1 MSIRF
6 TLDLHY
12 VDRHKIGK
20 SNCQSV
26 GLCILSESGATV
38 RNIDAMKKERKEQA
52 YLQNMSILDENEDKQ
67 FEDNFVSEN
76 MIRRYKGENRI
87 ILELYTVS
95 LPIGKLPAL
104 AGQYF
109 GISFRYYCA
118 CHFLPILWF
127 SLDST

>member
-1 MSIRF
+1 MSICF

-26 GLCILSESGATV
+26 GLCILSESGAAV
-38 RNIDAMKKERKEQA
+38 RNIDPMKKERKEQA

-87 ILELYTVS
+87 ILQLGLHKRRLWYNFSSYVGS
-95 LPIGKLPAL
+95 MRLIPKNFRSAAL
-104 AGQYF
+104 
-109 GISFRYYCA
+109 
-118 CHFLPILWF
+118 
-127 SLDST
+127 STATQPW